1 MISSSISFSMMSV
14 SDWYRQPSAVT
25 LIEKE
30 MNPGRHKE
38 ERENECMIDQFLS
51 FLFDRSC
58 DHSFL
63 FFFYVPA
70 GQDYDRHCEETIVS
84 RSIEDWSTIVTV
96 PIIISWLLS
105 PARTIFSLSIMC
117 DHMKE
122 KRSSS
127 CDKIRQEMFSFTC
140 WLHLHP
146 VGH

>member
-14 SDWYRQPSAVT
+14 SDCDRQPKAVT

-30 MNPGRHKE
+30 MKAWPAQRRKRKWMHD
-38 ERENECMIDQFLS
+38 RSFLS

-70 GQDYDRHCEETIVS
+70 GQAYDRHCEETIVS
-84 RSIEDWSTIVTV
+84 WSSKAWSTIVTV

-105 PARTIFSLSIMC
+105 PARTIFSLSLMC